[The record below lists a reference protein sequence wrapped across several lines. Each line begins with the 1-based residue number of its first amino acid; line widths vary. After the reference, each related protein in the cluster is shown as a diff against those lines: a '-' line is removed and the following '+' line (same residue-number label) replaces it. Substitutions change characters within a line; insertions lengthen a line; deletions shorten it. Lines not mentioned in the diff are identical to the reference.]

1 MKEFWLRLPYC
12 VEEAIKLGEE
22 MLAPLEL
29 VGFPREENTERR
41 REMRWL
47 IPRVGLD
54 QLSKEMMDMGRERGG
69 PSDVT
74 GISRGETGSKKTV
87 ERRLSFSVSRDRS
100 SRISPRAWE
109 TRRRSLG
116 GLQ

>member
-1 MKEFWLRLPYC
+1 
-12 VEEAIKLGEE
+12 

-29 VGFPREENTERR
+29 VGLPRDENTDRR

-47 IPRVGLD
+47 IPRVGPD
-54 QLSKEMMDMGRERGG
+54 QLSKEMMDIGRERGG
-69 PSDVT
+69 PWDVT
-74 GISRGETGSKKTV
+74 GISRGGMGSNKIV

-116 GLQ
+116 GLP

>member
-1 MKEFWLRLPYC
+1 M
-12 VEEAIKLGEE
+12 GEE
-22 MLAPLEL
+22 MHAPLEVMGL
-29 VGFPREENTERR
+29 PRDENTDRR

-47 IPRVGLD
+47 MPRVGPD
-54 QLSKEMMDMGRERGG
+54 QLSKEMMDMGRERG

-74 GISRGETGSKKTV
+74 GISLGETGSKRTV
-87 ERRLSFSVSRDRS
+87 ERRFSFSVSRERS

-116 GLQ
+116 GLP